1 VVDRA
6 QLVGLLEDLLEA
18 KAKKKKRAKKRKRA
32 TSHATEAL
40 TWDQLLGVF
49 ERARAHRERDWI
61 LFLLAFTHGLRA
73 SEAVALT
80 PGHFSD
86 GFLTVARKKGSMR
99 TVQELVQDPNPLLDE
114 RAAVA
119 AWLSRCGAGPGDFL
133 FPISRIQF
141 WRLFHKYCLLAGV
154 PAHLAHPHTLKHTCG
169 MLNIDAAG
177 IHHVRQWLGHRSIS
191 STGEYLKV
199 GDPAAGR
206 AIAAARRGRP
216 PDGQGSL
223 PFESR

>member
-1 VVDRA
+1 M
-6 QLVGLLEDLLEA
+6 L
-18 KAKKKKRAKKRKRA
+18 
-32 TSHATEAL
+32 
-40 TWDQLLGVF
+40 

-61 LFLLAFTHGLRA
+61 LFLLAYSHGLRA

-80 PGHFSD
+80 PDNFSD
-86 GFLTVARKKGSMR
+86 GFITVARQKGSMR
-99 TVQELVQDPNPLLDE
+99 TVQELVKDGNPLLDE
-114 RAAVA
+114 RTAVA
-119 AWLSRCGAGPGDFL
+119 AWLSKCGAGPGDRL
-133 FPISRIQF
+133 FPISRIHF

-169 MLNIDAAG
+169 MLASDAGAG
-177 IHHVRQWLGHRSIS
+177 LHHVRQWLGHRSIS

-199 GDPAAGR
+199 GDAAAGR

-223 PFESR
+223 PFEPR